1 MRSASRASWARHWGT
16 RRVDPARL
24 PADWPFRTKAR
35 RLRHGVHDWWLI
47 EDGPAEAPALL
58 LLHGAGGSGHSF
70 RDLIPLLTPHYR
82 VIVPD
87 LPGQGCT
94 RAGGMRR
101 LGLDQ
106 MANDLAGLCAHLG
119 GPPMAVIGHSAGGA
133 LALRMADL
141 MPLRAVIGINAAL
154 GNFEGAAGVMFPLMA
169 KLLAATP
176 FVATAASRLWGNATT
191 VNRLLAS
198 TGSTIGPD
206 GQAQYLR
213 LVQDADH
220 VAGALGMMAQWRLEG
235 VRQRLPRLEV
245 PTLLIAGDR
254 DKTVPPRIS
263 REAATQMPQA
273 VYAEITGF
281 GHLIH
286 EESAAAVAAKIL
298 PFLEQTRA

>member
-1 MRSASRASWARHWGT
+1 M
-16 RRVDPARL
+16 
-24 PADWPFRTKAR
+24 
-35 RLRHGVHDWWLI
+35 RHGAHDWWLI
-47 EDGPAEAPALL
+47 EDGPLDAPRLL

-101 LGLDQ
+101 LGLEV
-106 MANDLAGLCAHLG
+106 MADDLAGLCTHLG
-119 GPPMAVIGHSAGGA
+119 GPPMAVIGHSAGAA

-198 TGSTIGPD
+198 TGSTLGPE

-213 LVQDADH
+213 LVQDTDH
-220 VAGALGMMAQWRLEG
+220 VAGALGMMAQWRLDG
-235 VRQRLPRLEV
+235 IRQQLPHLKV
-245 PTLLIAGDR
+245 PTLLIAADH
-254 DKTVPPRIS
+254 DKTVPARVS
-263 REAATQMPQA
+263 RDAATRMPNA
-273 VYAEITGF
+273 IYAEISGF

-286 EESAAAVAAKIL
+286 EETAGAVAEKIR
-298 PFLEQTRA
+298 PFLEQNRP

>member
-1 MRSASRASWARHWGT
+1 M
-16 RRVDPARL
+16 
-24 PADWPFRTKAR
+24 
-35 RLRHGVHDWWLI
+35 RHGAHDWWLI
-47 EDGPAEAPALL
+47 EDGPMDRPQLL

-101 LGLDQ
+101 LGLEV
-106 MANDLAGLCAHLG
+106 MADDLTGLCAHLG
-119 GPPMAVIGHSAGGA
+119 GPPFAVIGHSAGAA

-141 MPLRAVIGINAAL
+141 VPLRAVVGINAAL

-176 FVATAASRLWGNATT
+176 FVAAAASRLWGNAST

-198 TGSTIGPD
+198 TGSTLGPD

-213 LVQDADH
+213 LVQDTDH

-235 VRQRLPRLEV
+235 VRQRLPQLEV
-245 PTLLIAGDR
+245 PTLLIVGDR
-254 DKTVPPRIS
+254 DKTVPARVS
-263 REAATQMPQA
+263 REAANRMPNA

-298 PFLEQTRA
+298 PFLERTRP

>member
-1 MRSASRASWARHWGT
+1 M
-16 RRVDPARL
+16 DPSRL
-24 PADWPFRTKAR
+24 PKDWPFLTKAR
-35 RLRHGVHDWWLI
+35 RLRLGAHDWWLI
-47 EDGPAEAPALL
+47 EDGPPNAPPVL

-70 RDLIPLLTPHYR
+70 RHLIPFLTPQYR

-101 LGLDQ
+101 LGLEV
-106 MANDLAGLCAHLG
+106 MADDLNTLCAHLG
-119 GPPMAVIGHSAGGA
+119 HQPFAVIGHSAGA
-133 LALRMADL
+133 AIALRMADL
-141 MPLRAVIGINAAL
+141 VPLRAVVGINAAL
-154 GNFEGAAGVMFPLMA
+154 GSFEGTAGVLFPLMA

-176 FVATAASRLWGNATT
+176 FVATAASRLWGNTAT
-191 VNRLLAS
+191 VNKLLAG
-198 TGSTIGPD
+198 TGSTLTPE

-235 VRQRLPRLEV
+235 LRARLPALQV

-254 DKTVPPRIS
+254 DRTVPPRVS
-263 REAATQMPQA
+263 RDAAQRMPNA
-273 VYAEITGF
+273 RYTEVTGY

-286 EESAAAVAAKIL
+286 EESAATVAAMIL
-298 PFLEQTRA
+298 PYLDTLQVV